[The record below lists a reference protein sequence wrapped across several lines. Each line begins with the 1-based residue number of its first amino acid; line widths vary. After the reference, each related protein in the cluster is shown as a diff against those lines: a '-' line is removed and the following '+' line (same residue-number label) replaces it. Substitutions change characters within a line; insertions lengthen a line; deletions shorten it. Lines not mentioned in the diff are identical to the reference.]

1 MELGIKNRFALV
13 CASSKGLGFSV
24 VESLLEEGCNVLM
37 TSRNLDNLNNAE
49 KIINQKKFSGVLN
62 KFECDLSKP
71 YFRSFCRIFAQLQMY
86 LQDC

>member
-1 MELGIKNRFALV
+1 MELGIKNKFALV

-37 TSRNLDNLNNAE
+37 TSRNLENLNTAE
-49 KIINQKKFSGVLN
+49 KIINKKIFRTLN

-71 YFRSFCRIFAQLQMY
+71 EKIIDLYNHARSFI
-86 LQDC
+86 

>member
-1 MELGIKNRFALV
+1 MELGIKNKFALV

-37 TSRNLDNLNNAE
+37 TSRNLENLNTAE
-49 KIINQKKFSGVLN
+49 KIINKKNFLGTLI

-71 YFRSFCRIFAQLQMY
+71 ENIIDLYNHA
-86 LQDC
+86 

>member
-49 KIINQKKFSGVLN
+49 KIINQKN
-62 KFECDLSKP
+62 
-71 YFRSFCRIFAQLQMY
+71 LQAF
-86 LQDC
+86 LINSNVISQNQRK